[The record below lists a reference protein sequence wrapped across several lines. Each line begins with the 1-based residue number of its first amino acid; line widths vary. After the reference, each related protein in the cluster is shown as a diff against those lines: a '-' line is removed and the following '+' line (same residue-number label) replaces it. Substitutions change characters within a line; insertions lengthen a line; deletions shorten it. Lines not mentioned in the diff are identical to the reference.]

1 MGKLSARAVATAKP
15 GRYGDGH
22 GLELVVSE
30 TGAKKWVYRYTWNGR
45 RTTAGLGSVST
56 TTLAQA
62 REKAQA
68 ARASVAKG
76 IKPGTTKR
84 AHQPAGHSFGDV
96 AHLLIAA
103 KEAGWRAA
111 MHAAQYRMTLETYC
125 APIWDKP
132 IDEVDVAD
140 VLRILTPLWQ
150 RIPETASRLR
160 GRIEAVFDYAKAHG
174 WRRGENP
181 ALWKGNLAHLLPK
194 QSKLASHFA
203 ALPYADVPAFVASL
217 RAKETTSRLATELLT
232 LVVGRF
238 IQVRGAVW
246 SEIDLD
252 AAIWVIPARRMKTA
266 TDHRVP
272 LSARAV
278 EILRIMEARR
288 CGDLVFPGARRGRPM
303 VPRTLRRLLP
313 PGMTA
318 HGLRSSFR
326 DWCAECTSVPRELAE
341 ESLAHRVGNAVERA
355 YRRTDLLEQRRQLME
370 AWAQYCSGSAVENVI
385 PIVAGKR

>member
-15 GRYGDGH
+15 GRHGDGQ

-56 TTLAQA
+56 TTLAEA
-62 REKAQA
+62 RQKAQA
-68 ARASVAKG
+68 ARAFVAKG

-84 AHQPAGHSFGDV
+84 AQQPAGRSFGDV

-103 KEAGWRAA
+103 KEPGWRST
-111 MHAAQYRMTLETYC
+111 MHGAQYRVTLETYC

-132 IDEVDVAD
+132 IGEIDVAD

-160 GRIEAVFDYAKAHG
+160 GRIEAVLDYAKAHG
-174 WRRGENP
+174 WRHGENP
-181 ALWKGNLAHLLPK
+181 AQWKGGLAHLLPK
-194 QSKLASHFA
+194 QTKLARTHFA
-203 ALPYADVPAFVASL
+203 ALPYTDVPALVASL
-217 RAKETTSRLATELLT
+217 HTEETVARLALEFLILCAS
-232 LVVGRF
+232 RSAE
-238 IQVRGAVW
+238 VRGAVW

-252 AAIWVIPARRMKTA
+252 TATWVIPGRRMKAA

-272 LSARAV
+272 LSARALT
-278 EILRIMEARR
+278 ILRMMEAHR

-303 VPRTLRRLLP
+303 VPRTLQQLLP
-313 PGMTA
+313 AGMTV

-326 DWCAECTSVPRELAE
+326 DWAAEWTSFPREVIEQA
-341 ESLAHRVGNAVERA
+341 LAHTVGSAVERA
-355 YRRTDLLEQRRQLME
+355 YKRSDVLEKRRALLEL
-370 AWAQYCSGSAVENVI
+370 WAQHCAGSAIENV
-385 PIVAGKR
+385 VLLAAKR